1 MDTRQLEYILTIAEE
16 KNLSRA
22 ADRLFLT
29 QSALSQ
35 QLSKL
40 EAEGLPPLFTRHKGE
55 MQLTDA
61 GKIYING
68 ARSILKIK
76 GDAQEALKDLSQAKI
91 HHIHIGVCRLFQPL
105 YYGRIL
111 PWLKRSYPDVEVTA
125 VTPKLGQVRN
135 LLENNEIDLALFASR
150 QRNKFLKYIPL
161 QEDELVTA
169 FLPALEGAP
178 LPLALPAPDTHLRQ
192 LADEACGNAQQLM
205 PIYAEPEDLRS
216 AIALAKMGECAA
228 LIPKSLVRGTG
239 LACSSLNP
247 PFHYQNT
254 IVIRRGTPLPIIRD
268 ICDWIQRYGF
278 RDGCQ
283 A

>member
-1 MDTRQLEYILTIAEE
+1 M
-16 KNLSRA
+16 
-22 ADRLFLT
+22 
-29 QSALSQ
+29 
-35 QLSKL
+35 
-40 EAEGLPPLFTRHKGE
+40 
-55 MQLTDA
+55 
-61 GKIYING
+61 
-68 ARSILKIK
+68 
-76 GDAQEALKDLSQAKI
+76 
-91 HHIHIGVCRLFQPL
+91 
-105 YYGRIL
+105 
-111 PWLKRSYPDVEVTA
+111 EVTA

-150 QRNKFLKYIPL
+150 QRTKFLKYIPL

-192 LADEACGNAQQLM
+192 LADEACGNAQQVM

>member
-91 HHIHIGVCRLFQPL
+91 HHIHIGAGCFSL
-105 YYGRIL
+105 YTMSG
-111 PWLKRSYPDVEVTA
+111 SC
-125 VTPKLGQVRN
+125 LG
-135 LLENNEIDLALFASR
+135 
-150 QRNKFLKYIPL
+150 
-161 QEDELVTA
+161 
-169 FLPALEGAP
+169 
-178 LPLALPAPDTHLRQ
+178 
-192 LADEACGNAQQLM
+192 
-205 PIYAEPEDLRS
+205 
-216 AIALAKMGECAA
+216 
-228 LIPKSLVRGTG
+228 
-239 LACSSLNP
+239 
-247 PFHYQNT
+247 
-254 IVIRRGTPLPIIRD
+254 
-268 ICDWIQRYGF
+268 
-278 RDGCQ
+278 
-283 A
+283 